1 MSQKMTEQEM
11 IDSLLSANGQL
22 RKQLKDS
29 EEDIEFKKSV
39 IVIALEGLYA
49 IEQFGDA
56 QEIAKKTLEQIKDLE
71 NKN

>member
-22 RKQLKDS
+22 RKQVKDL
-29 EEDIEFKKSV
+29 EETVEFKTSI

-49 IEQFGDA
+49 IEEYGDA

-71 NKN
+71 NKV